1 MVKLQEL
8 VVSSLAIVEKCD
20 ADVERRLSLVSL
32 RDQEVSSS
40 GLTIEKIAASPNFQL
55 QFFSQ
60 C

>member
-1 MVKLQEL
+1 M
-8 VVSSLAIVEKCD
+8 SSLAIVEKCD